1 MKITLIPDHNRVI
14 ATGTIAGKHVKS
26 IVVCNEDKF
35 DAELGADLAKRKYK
49 IAEKVAKKSLHESN
63 VRALKDAIKWCENS
77 IANEQ
82 LIINGLDERIESM
95 NKDYHSYLESKF
107 GE

>member
-82 LIINGLDERIESM
+82 SIIDGLDNRINDM
-95 NKDYHSYLESKF
+95 NSDYHSYLRSKF